1 MPEKSGAEI
10 FDTHPS
16 MNPRYLPILLILTLD
31 STPAI
36 AQDATKIDPRVAQLE
51 KEYVS
56 ALQNAKMDLGT
67 LENRYVEE
75 LTKLKTEVETA
86 GDLKVALLIQDEI
99 QNYASPKTRDFTV
112 SPRLQR
118 LREIYQEGARRLEPE
133 VLQKRKAVMTD
144 YAQRFEQLKLSL
156 TQESNLRAAQ
166 QAEQQ
171 ADAIRLALQ
180 AGDIAAP
187 GATAKALW
195 TLTGKRDVK
204 IVKDC
209 ELDRKGD
216 QFILTSRHR
225 DGSYLNTDQS
235 FELPIRISARAG
247 TDTTNIRFYF
257 GDIPL
262 AIFNWEEK
270 PDQLRIHHPI
280 NRSARGFNGVGH
292 LARNQLYDLVIDL
305 EKEKITVSIDG
316 KQSAQ
321 LTGDFSGASGPVGL
335 GPAFGS
341 VITVERFE
349 VFKIV
354 ESAKATP

>member
-1 MPEKSGAEI
+1 
-10 FDTHPS
+10 
-16 MNPRYLPILLILTLD
+16 MNPRYLPFVLTLILGGA
-31 STPAI
+31 PAP
-36 AQDATKIDPRVAQLE
+36 AQDAAEIDPRVARLE
-51 KEYVS
+51 KNYLF
-56 ALQNAKMDLGT
+56 ALQVTKTDLKT
-67 LENRYVEE
+67 LEDRYVEE

-86 GDLKVALLIQDEI
+86 GDLKAALLIQDEI
-99 QNYASPKTRDFTV
+99 QNYSAPKTRDFTV

-118 LREIYQEGARRLEPE
+118 LREIYQEGARRLAPE
-133 VLQKRKAVMTD
+133 VLRKRKAVMAD
-144 YAQRFEQLKLSL
+144 YAQRFDQLKLTL
-156 TQESNLRAAQ
+156 TQESNLSAAL
-166 QAEQQ
+166 QAEKQ
-171 ADAIRLALQ
+171 ATAIRLALQ
-180 AGDIAAP
+180 GGDIATP

-195 TLTGKRDVK
+195 TLTGKRDVET
-204 IVKDC
+204 VKDC
-209 ELDRKGD
+209 QLDRKGD
-216 QFILTSRHR
+216 QFIIASRHR

-247 TDTTNIRFYF
+247 TDTTNIRFYL

-262 AIFNWEEK
+262 TIFNWEEK

-280 NRSARGFNGVGH
+280 TRAPRGFNGVGH
-292 LARNQLYDLVIDL
+292 LARNQLFDLVIDV

-321 LTGDFSGASGPVGL
+321 MTGDFTGASGPVGL